1 MTYSP
6 GARAHHPEINRLRAI
21 IAAQDA
27 RILRM
32 QQQHAEHNERMEAAM
47 ANWRRSMD
55 DLIREV
61 QR

>member
-1 MTYSP
+1 MPCPDCHTHI
-6 GARAHHPEINRLRAI
+6 AEVHRLRQI
-21 IAAQDA
+21 IADQDQ

-32 QQQHAEHNERMEAAM
+32 HRQHAEHNERMDAAM
-47 ANWRRSMD
+47 ASWRRSMD

>member
-1 MTYSP
+1 MPCPDCHTHI
-6 GARAHHPEINRLRAI
+6 AEVHRLRQI
-21 IAAQDA
+21 IADQDQ

-32 QQQHAEHNERMEAAM
+32 HRQHAEHNERMDTAM
-47 ANWRRSMD
+47 ANWRRAMD